1 MKKCLMILVTLVILI
16 GCRGNQQDLEDLAHR
31 MAQLDGVEMS
41 QADENRVAQLILK
54 IRRLEGDIGE
64 VIDKQRERS
73 EYLKLLGLKYM
84 DYRMWTLAAESFDQA
99 IEITPANSRLHYYRA
114 VCFGQQ
120 AKLES
125 LFAKRQELFNAAEED
140 YLIALRLDPRYSS
153 AAYGLAVLYVFE
165 MARPGEAADLLD
177 QLLNTDPSHT
187 QALLLRGRLYEDQGN
202 TPRAVEMYR
211 RIIDLDRDPDAMA
224 TAETRL
230 TILGGNR

>member
-1 MKKCLMILVTLVILI
+1 MKKTLMLLVLLNLLI
-16 GCRGNQQDLEDLAHR
+16 GCRGGQQDLEDLAVR
-31 MAQLDGVEMS
+31 MAQMDGVEMS

-54 IRRLEGDIGE
+54 IRRLEEEIGE

-84 DYRMWTLAAESFDQA
+84 DYRMWIPAAESFNQA

-125 LFAKRQELFNAAEED
+125 QFTVRQEYFDAAEED

-153 AAYGLAVLYVFE
+153 ASYGLAVLYVYE
-165 MARPGEAADLLD
+165 LGRPGEAADLLD
-177 QLLNTDPSHT
+177 QLLDSDPSYT
-187 QALLLRGRLYEDQGN
+187 RALLLRGRLYEDQGN
-202 TPRAVEMYR
+202 TPRAVEVYR
-211 RIIDLDRDPDAMA
+211 RIVDLDRDPQAVA

-230 TILGGNR
+230 TILGGNP